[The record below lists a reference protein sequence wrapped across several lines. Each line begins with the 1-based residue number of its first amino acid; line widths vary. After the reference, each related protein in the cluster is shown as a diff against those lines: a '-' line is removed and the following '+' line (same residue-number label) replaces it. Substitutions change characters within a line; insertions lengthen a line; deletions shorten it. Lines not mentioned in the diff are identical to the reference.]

1 MLFLLSLLLLYILY
15 RLYFAYRPIS
25 YKGKTVWITGASS
38 GIGEF
43 LAYEFASLGA
53 FVLLSGRNLTELN
66 RVKSKIPDSSAVIP
80 LDLSDSSTVISKA
93 SSILSQ
99 HKVDILVNNAGVS
112 QRSLFADSLSGIE
125 IERKLMEINY
135 FSVVAMTKAF
145 VKHLD
150 GRKGEVVVVSST
162 AGLVPWPARTGYGAA
177 KAGISGYF
185 DALRGEL
192 KDLNISVVN
201 VFPGFVNTNISK
213 SALNYEGK
221 PSGITDSNNK
231 NGVEPDAFA
240 REMTRRMYNGEKTI
254 VISQRNIW
262 YMYYLKAISPS
273 WGLSF
278 ILKNKAA
285 KFTIE
290 MAKKKDN

>member
-1 MLFLLSLLLLYILY
+1 MLFLLVLLLLYILY
-15 RLYFAYRPIS
+15 RLYLAYRPIS
-25 YKGKTVWITGASS
+25 YKGKTVWVTGASS

-125 IERKLMEINY
+125 IERQLMEVNY

-145 VKHLD
+145 LKHLS
-150 GRKGEVVVVSST
+150 GRSGQVVVVSSA
-162 AGLVPWPARTGYGAA
+162 AGLIPGPARSGYGAA
-177 KAGISGYF
+177 KAGISGYY
-185 DALRGEL
+185 DSLRGEL
-192 KDLNISVVN
+192 SGQNISVIE
-201 VFPGFVNTNISK
+201 VFPGFVKTNLLK
-213 SALNYEGK
+213 SALNYDGK
-221 PSGITDSNNK
+221 ASGIVDPYNHD
-231 NGVEPDAFA
+231 GYEPDAFA
-240 REMTRRMYNGEKTI
+240 KEMIRRMYNGEQTI
-254 VISQRNIW
+254 VIAQRFIRFA
-262 YMYYLKAISPS
+262 YLLKALSPS
-273 WGLSF
+273 LCLGF
-278 ILKNKAA
+278 IKRNNFSKNR
-285 KFTIE
+285 IE
-290 MAKKKDN
+290 MFKKKD

>member
-1 MLFLLSLLLLYILY
+1 MLFLLVLLLPYILY
-15 RLYFAYRPIS
+15 RLYLAYRPIS

-125 IERKLMEINY
+125 IERQLMEVNY
-135 FSVVAMTKAF
+135 FSVIAMTKAF
-145 VKHLD
+145 LKHLS
-150 GRKGEVVVVSST
+150 GRSGQVVVVSSM
-162 AGLVPWPARTGYGAA
+162 AGVIAGPTRSGYGAA
-177 KAGISGYF
+177 KAGISGYYES
-185 DALRGEL
+185 LRGEL
-192 KDLNISVVN
+192 RGKNIDVIDVL
-201 VFPGFVNTNISK
+201 PGFVKTNISK
-213 SALNYEGK
+213 SALNYDGK
-221 PSGITDSNNK
+221 GSGVVDPYNHD
-231 NGVEPDAFA
+231 GYEPDAFA
-240 REMTRRMYNGEKTI
+240 KEVIRRMYNGEQTI
-254 VISQRNIW
+254 VIAQRMIRF
-262 YMYYLKAISPS
+262 AHFVQAFSPS
-273 WGLSF
+273 LCLTF
-278 ILKNKAA
+278 IKRNKYSKNM
-285 KFTIE
+285 IE
-290 MAKKKDN
+290 RFQKKD